1 MNAIPFK
8 TISADSHVTEPPSCF
23 IDNIDPKYRDRAP
36 KLVRIEGRGDVF
48 IIDGLPGDV
57 PLGLAAA
64 AGRDPKEL
72 KNAQKL
78 FEELYQGGYD
88 PKARLA
94 DQDRDGVAA
103 EMIYPTV
110 GMVLCNHPD
119 IDFKHACFEAY
130 NRWIEEFQ
138 SGAPDRLFALPL
150 CAVRSID
157 EAVREF
163 TMFKERGFRGVML
176 PGFPG
181 TEEDYDDPSYDKLWD
196 AAEELNL
203 PISFHVF
210 AGGGDN
216 GLREGAAL
224 RGPKITKWNSV
235 IRANQD
241 IIGMFVMSGIFE
253 RHPQL
258 KLVGVEGDAGWAP
271 HFAYRMDHAY
281 EKHRYWL
288 KAGNDLKH
296 LPSEYFNQ
304 NVYLTFQ
311 DDWVAFQLAGLM
323 NPQRLLWAN
332 DFPHS
337 DSTWPWSQELLEK
350 HTAGMSDEHRRWI
363 LRDNTADLYGIEAA

>member
-1 MNAIPFK
+1 MVHA
-8 TISADSHVTEPPSCF
+8 
-23 IDNIDPKYRDRAP
+23 
-36 KLVRIEGRGDVF
+36 EGRGDVF

-64 AGRDPKEL
+64 AGRDPSEL
-72 KNAQKL
+72 KNAKRL
-78 FEELYQGGYD
+78 FEELYKGGYD
-88 PKARLA
+88 AKARLA
-94 DQDRDGVAA
+94 DQDRDGVCA

-110 GMVLCNHPD
+110 GMVVCNHPD
-119 IDFKHACFEAY
+119 IDYKHACFEAY

-138 SGAPDRLFALPL
+138 SGAPDRVFCLPL
-150 CAVRSID
+150 TAVRTID
-157 EAVREF
+157 ETIKEF
-163 TMFKERGFRGVML
+163 ETFKEKGFRGVML

-181 TEEDYDDPSYDKLWD
+181 TEEDYDDPAFDKLWD

-210 AGGGDN
+210 AGGAGN

-224 RGPKITKWNSV
+224 RGPKLNKWNSV

-241 IIGMFVMSGIFE
+241 LIGMFVLGGVFE
-253 RHPQL
+253 RHPKL

-271 HFAYRMDHAY
+271 HFAYRMDHAF

-288 KAGNDLKH
+288 KPGADMKRK
-296 LPSEYFNQ
+296 PSDYFNE

-311 DDWVAFQLAGLM
+311 DDWVAFKVADMM
-323 NPQRLLWAN
+323 NPRRLLWAN

-337 DSTWPWSQELLEK
+337 DSTWPLSQELLEK
-350 HTAGMSDEHRRWI
+350 HTDTMDDEHRRWI
-363 LRDNTADLYGIEAA
+363 LRDNTAELYGLDIA